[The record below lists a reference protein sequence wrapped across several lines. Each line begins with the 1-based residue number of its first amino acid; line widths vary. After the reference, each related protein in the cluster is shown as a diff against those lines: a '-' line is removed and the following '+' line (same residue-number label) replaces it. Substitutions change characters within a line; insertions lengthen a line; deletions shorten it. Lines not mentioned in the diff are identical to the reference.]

1 MEEEGELGSTCRG
14 DDPPEAAMP
23 EEKVGGASRC
33 CAVGDDPPEAAM
45 PEGRV
50 GCGGRGGCGGCGGCG
65 GGGTQGDDPSWTAM
79 PKMGVCWAECASTP
93 GDDPPEAAM
102 PEEKEEPGAGRLR
115 VQFRGT
121 KQNSICKN
129 SRSTASG
136 GPIL

>member
-23 EEKVGGASRC
+23 EEKVGGASWC
-33 CAVGDDPPEAAM
+33 CAV
-45 PEGRV
+45 
-50 GCGGRGGCGGCGGCG
+50 
-65 GGGTQGDDPSWTAM
+65 
-79 PKMGVCWAECASTP
+79 

-121 KQNSICKN
+121 KQNSIYKN
-129 SRSTASG
+129 SDQPLLAD
-136 GPIL
+136 PWYVIYNI

>member
-23 EEKVGGASRC
+23 EEKVGGASWC
-33 CAVGDDPPEAAM
+33 CAV
-45 PEGRV
+45 
-50 GCGGRGGCGGCGGCG
+50 
-65 GGGTQGDDPSWTAM
+65 
-79 PKMGVCWAECASTP
+79 

-115 VQFRGT
+115 VQFRVT
-121 KQNSICKN
+121 KQNSIYKN

-136 GPIL
+136 GPILYNIYHI